1 MKRML
6 KVFWDDLHR
15 LLFRVYLPIGV
26 SIIFF
31 IIAANYWE
39 DYAHIS
45 SFIFLI
51 VAFVVSDK
59 LFKRKR

>member
-15 LLFRVYLPIGV
+15 LIFRIYLPLAV

-51 VAFVVSDK
+51 VAFIVSD
-59 LFKRKR
+59 LIFKKKR

>member
-15 LLFRVYLPIGV
+15 LIFRIYLPICA

-39 DYAHIS
+39 DYAHIT

-51 VAFVVSDK
+51 VAFVISDR
-59 LFKRKR
+59 LFKKKH